1 MAPITKRKL
10 DDAKS
15 KAPKEG
21 HANKKFKKTT
31 KEDEESNEPVKP
43 IADSKLR
50 APGKEEVAFPR
61 GGASV
66 LTPIQY
72 KEAVNEAARDVL
84 FETKAGTLGEDEL
97 ETKKRKRVHK
107 KDKADGKGKKS
118 DADSENAKEKGPK
131 IEVLSYKVILYKL
144 QSQLKLTF
152 FRRDWFQGR

>member
-15 KAPKEG
+15 KGPKDG
-21 HANKKFKKTT
+21 NANKKFKTT
-31 KEDEESNEPVKP
+31 TTEDAESNEPVKP

-50 APGKEEVAFPR
+50 APAKEEAAFPR

-84 FETKAGTLGEDEL
+84 FETKAGTLGTDEL

-107 KDKADGKGKKS
+107 KDKTDGKGKKGDVDGE
-118 DADSENAKEKGPK
+118 DAKDKGPK
-131 IEVLSYKVILYKL
+131 IEVLSYKVILTMYNL
-144 QSQLKLTF
+144 NLC
-152 FRRDWFQGR
+152 